1 MASLKLS
8 ALSVFSPRSFSRIT
22 AVLTPNI
29 KRHICTT
36 MSVHMKLNEMKHIL
50 KENNIPEADKRQ
62 IEKEVEEMTKDW
74 ITTGYHHTD
83 KKEDTFLSQF
93 TPFALLTLWIFPLFL
108 FMYYSPNR
116 SFTDWIWREAYLEIE
131 RRRRDGLPLVD
142 KDLIPASRVQLPP
155 VDQLDPD
162 FKIII

>member
-62 IEKEVEEMTKDW
+62 IEKEVEEMTKVSQDF
-74 ITTGYHHTD
+74 TH
-83 KKEDTFLSQF
+83 FLC
-93 TPFALLTLWIFPLFL
+93 
-108 FMYYSPNR
+108 
-116 SFTDWIWREAYLEIE
+116 FTDWIWREAYLEIE

>member
-36 MSVHMKLNEMKHIL
+36 ISMHMKLNEMKHIL

-62 IEKEVEEMTKDW
+62 IEKEVEEMTKV
-74 ITTGYHHTD
+74 
-83 KKEDTFLSQF
+83 S
-93 TPFALLTLWIFPLFL
+93 
-108 FMYYSPNR
+108 
-116 SFTDWIWREAYLEIE
+116 
-131 RRRRDGLPLVD
+131 
-142 KDLIPASRVQLPP
+142 
-155 VDQLDPD
+155 
-162 FKIII
+162 